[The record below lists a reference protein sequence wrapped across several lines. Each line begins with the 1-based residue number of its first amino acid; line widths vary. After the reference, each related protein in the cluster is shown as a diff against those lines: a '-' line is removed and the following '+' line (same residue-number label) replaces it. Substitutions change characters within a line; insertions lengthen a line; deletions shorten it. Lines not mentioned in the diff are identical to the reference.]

1 MERRFLSD
9 ESCPVA
15 IEKREDGTPV
25 ITGYASV
32 FFVEGD
38 AGTEYQLFPDL
49 KERIMPRAFNK
60 ALSER
65 HNAAGLFNHDP
76 NMVLGR
82 VSAGTLKLWKDQR
95 GLRYEITPPAS
106 RQDVVESIQRGD
118 VTGSSFGFRVLEQ
131 KFRTED
137 KIDVREIHSVEL
149 LDVSPVLFP
158 AYVGTTTG
166 LRHASDANEARTAFD
181 AWKAEQAEE
190 RRKLSERLG
199 HLAARAKEVAGG

>member
-15 IEKREDGTPV
+15 VEKREDGTPV

-32 FFVEGD
+32 FYVDGD

-60 ALSER
+60 ALADR

-76 NMVLGR
+76 NIILGR

-149 LDVSPVLFP
+149 FDVSPVLFP
-158 AYVGTTTG
+158 AYTGTTTG
-166 LRHASDANEARTAFD
+166 MRGWGDPAEARSAFD
-181 AWKAEQAEE
+181 SWKAEQAEAK
-190 RRKLSERLG
+190 RILSERLG
-199 HLAARAKEVAGG
+199 HLAARAKEVIGS

>member
-1 MERRFLSD
+1 MSD

-32 FFVEGD
+32 FYVGGD

-60 ALSER
+60 ALAEK

-76 NMVLGR
+76 NIILGR

-106 RQDVVESIQRGD
+106 RRDVVESIERGD

-131 KFRTED
+131 KFRTEEGM
-137 KIDVREIHSVEL
+137 DVREIHGVEL
-149 LDVSPVLFP
+149 FDVSPVLFP
-158 AYVGTTTG
+158 AYAGTTTS
-166 LRHASDANEARTAFD
+166 LRALGDAHEARSAFD
-181 AWKAEQAEE
+181 SWKEEQEAE
-190 RRKLSERLG
+190 RRKLTERLG
-199 HLAARAKEVAGG
+199 HLAARAKEVTGA